1 MTVVA
6 RVQDIRKSFGE
17 HRVLNGISA
26 DFMEH
31 RCTFVAGPS
40 GTGKSVLVK
49 HLVGL
54 LRPDSGSA
62 WYRDQRVDELSEREL
77 FELRRRCVYVFQ
89 HPTLFDSMS
98 VLENVS
104 LVVRHHFGV
113 RKREADGMAMAQL
126 EELGMSERARHQPGE
141 LSAGEQKMISLARAL
156 ALKPETLILD
166 EPTTGLDP
174 YAARELDRL
183 VDGFSGKGMSLIII
197 SHDLGSI
204 RRLADDVLFLVAGKV
219 RLAVPSEQFF
229 SSRDPAA
236 YQFVNGL
243 VEGVL

>member
-1 MTVVA
+1 M
-6 RVQDIRKSFGE
+6 
-17 HRVLNGISA
+17 
-26 DFMEH
+26 
-31 RCTFVAGPS
+31 
-40 GTGKSVLVK
+40 LVR

-54 LRPDSGSA
+54 LHPDSGSVH
-62 WYRDQRVDELSEREL
+62 YRDQRVDELSEREL
-77 FELRRRCVYVFQ
+77 FDLRRKCVYVFQ

-113 RKREADGMAMAQL
+113 RKREADNIAMAQL
-126 EELGMSERARHQPGE
+126 KELGVDGRARLQPGS

-174 YAARELDRL
+174 YAARELDQL
-183 VDGFSGKGMSLIII
+183 VDGLSGKGMSLIII
-197 SHDLGSI
+197 SHDLRSM
-204 RRLADDVLFLVAGKV
+204 RRLADDVLFLVGGKV
-219 RLAVPSEQFF
+219 RLALPSEQFF
-229 SSRDPAA
+229 ASRDPAA